1 MGAPR
6 LWYIRA
12 VEQPDRLTEGIAQRF
27 RLLAPLMDERRRR
40 LLAAAEAVA
49 LGWGGIRRVAR
60 ATGMSPRV
68 IGEGVVEL
76 RSADPLPVDRVRRPG
91 GGRKR
96 AVQTD
101 PTLLADLER
110 LVDPVT
116 RGDPESPL
124 RWTAKS
130 VRTLAA
136 ELGRLGHR
144 ASRNLVATL
153 LHELGYSLQATRKT
167 LEGGDHPDRDAQFA
181 HINARVQDRLAA
193 GEPAISV
200 DTKKK
205 ELVGPFKNGGREWQ
219 PVGQPEAV
227 RVHDFVDPQLGRVS
241 PYGIYDLAQN
251 TGWVSV
257 GIDHDTAA
265 FAVASIRR
273 WWDEMGRAVY
283 PRATR
288 LLITADGGG
297 GNGARVRLWKL
308 ELQRLADETGLT
320 IEVCH
325 LPPGT
330 SKWNKIEH
338 RLFSFISQNW
348 RGKPLVSY
356 AVIVSLIAATRTA
369 AGLTVQCELDTNAY
383 PAGRKVSDAELASV
397 RLERDPFHGDWNYAI
412 LPRSAP
418 ADTVPVVT

>member
-1 MGAPR
+1 VKR
-6 LWYIRA
+6 
-12 VEQPDRLTEGIAQRF
+12 PDSLTEAIAQRF

-68 IGEGVVEL
+68 IGEGVAEL
-76 RSADPLPVDRVRRPG
+76 RSPDPLPVDRVRRPG

-96 AVQTD
+96 TVDTD
-101 PTLLADLER
+101 PTLVSDLER

-116 RGDPESPL
+116 RGDPESAL
-124 RWTAKS
+124 RWTSKS

-136 ELGRLGHR
+136 ESGRLGHR
-144 ASRNLVATL
+144 VGRNLVATL
-153 LHELGYSLQATRKT
+153 SHEAGYSLQAPRTT

-181 HINARVQDRLAA
+181 HINARVQEQLAA

-227 RVHDFVDPQLGRVS
+227 RVHDFVIPELGRAS
-241 PYGIYDLAQN
+241 PYGVYDLARN
-251 TGWVSV
+251 AGWVSV

-273 WWDEMGRAVY
+273 WWEEMGRAAY
-283 PRATR
+283 PAATR

-297 GNGARVRLWKL
+297 SNGTRVRLWKL
-308 ELQRLADETGLT
+308 ELQRLADETGLVV
-320 IEVCH
+320 EVCH

-330 SKWNKIEH
+330 SKWNQIEH
-338 RLFSFISQNW
+338 RLFSFISRNW
-348 RGKPLVSY
+348 RGKPLLSY

-369 AGLTVQCELDTNAY
+369 AGLGVQAELDANAY
-383 PAGRKVSDAELASV
+383 PAGRKVSDADAELASV
-397 RLERDPFHGDWNYAI
+397 RLERDAFHGDWNYSI
-412 LPRSAP
+412 LPRITP
-418 ADTVPVVT
+418 ADTAPVVT

>member
-1 MGAPR
+1 
-6 LWYIRA
+6 
-12 VEQPDRLTEGIAQRF
+12 VEQRDSLTEAIAQRF

-49 LGWGGIRRVAR
+49 VGWGGIRRVAR

-68 IGEGVVEL
+68 IGAGVAEL
-76 RSADPLPVDRVRRPG
+76 KAPDPLPVGRIRRPG

-96 AVQTD
+96 AVDTD
-101 PTLLADLER
+101 PTLLTDLER

-116 RGDPESPL
+116 RGDPDAPL
-124 RWTAKS
+124 RWTSKS

-136 ELGRLGHR
+136 ELGRMGHR

-153 LHELGYSLQATRKT
+153 LHDLGYSLQANRKT
-167 LEGGDHPDRDAQFA
+167 LEGADHPDRDAQFA
-181 HINARVQDRLAA
+181 HLNARVADQLAA

-219 PVGQPEAV
+219 PTGQPETGRA
-227 RVHDFVDPQLGRVS
+227 HDFVIPELGRAS
-241 PYGIYDLAQN
+241 PYGIYDLAHN
-251 TGWVSV
+251 TGGVNV

-265 FAVASIRR
+265 FAVESIRR
-273 WWDEMGRAVY
+273 WWDAMGRTVY

-297 GNGARVRLWKL
+297 SNGARVRLWKF
-308 ELQRLADETGLT
+308 ELQRLADETGLV

-369 AGLTVQCELDTNAY
+369 AGLTVQCELDTNRY
-383 PAGRKVSDAELASV
+383 PPGRKVSDAELASV
-397 RLERDPFHGDWNYAI
+397 RLERADFHGDWNYTI
-412 LPRSAP
+412 LPNPVP
-418 ADTVPVVT
+418 ATSVPVVP